1 MNKGNAMVLTFL
13 RRACAVAFCTLSST
27 QIEAAE
33 KLISTNL
40 DTRTVL
46 AFRVSNEVVRKLLPA
61 GWELDAAPGGPN
73 LRVVFANNLLVQDAE
88 GKASENLRVVT
99 LTAQAKKSG
108 ADEKAGIALGGFVS
122 AAAAVPG
129 PYFNYSAAS
138 AMFSQRI
145 GVDGAGKSI
154 IEEAWEFKGDE
165 GNALDLKIQFER
177 GPLARVKANTKTYSS
192 SKPDF
197 FRIYRLEQAVDVINA
212 SSGRNRIAQMALKA
226 RGPLF
231 GSILDGSEQLVSVT
245 SIPYY
250 ARQIYLPEP

>member
-1 MNKGNAMVLTFL
+1 MVFTSL
-13 RRACAVAFCTLSST
+13 RRSCAVAFCTLFAT
-27 QIEAAE
+27 QTEAAE

-46 AFRVSNEVVRKLLPA
+46 AFRVPNEAVRKLLPA
-61 GWELDAAPGGPN
+61 GWELDATPDGPN
-73 LRVVFANNLLVQDAE
+73 LRIVFSNNLLVQDAE

-108 ADEKAGIALGGFVS
+108 TDEKAGMALGGFVS
-122 AAAAVPG
+122 STAAVPG
-129 PYFNYSAAS
+129 PYFNYAS
-138 AMFSQRI
+138 ASTVFSQRVS
-145 GVDGAGKSI
+145 VDGTGKSI
-154 IEEAWEFKGDE
+154 VEEAWEFSGGE

-177 GPLARVKANTKTYSS
+177 GPLARIKATTKTYSS

-197 FRIYRLEQAVDVINA
+197 FRIYRVEQAVDVINA
-212 SSGRNRIAQMALKA
+212 SSGRARIVQMALKA

-245 SIPYY
+245 SIPSY
-250 ARQIYLPEP
+250 ARQVYLPEP

>member
-1 MNKGNAMVLTFL
+1 MVLTFL

-46 AFRVSNEVVRKLLPA
+46 AFRVPNEVVRKLLPA
-61 GWELDAAPGGPN
+61 GWELDAAPDGPN

-99 LTAQAKKSG
+99 LTAQAKSSTE
-108 ADEKAGIALGGFVS
+108 EKAGIALGGFLS

-138 AMFSQRI
+138 AVFSQRV
-145 GVDGAGKSI
+145 GVNGAGKSV
-154 IEEAWEFKGDE
+154 IEEAWEFRGSEGD
-165 GNALDLKIQFER
+165 ALDLKIQFER

-197 FRIYRLEQAVDVINA
+197 FRIYRIEQAVDVINA
-212 SSGRNRIAQMALKA
+212 SSGRNRLAQMALKA
-226 RGPLF
+226 SGPLF

>member
-1 MNKGNAMVLTFL
+1 MNQGNVMVLTFL

-46 AFRVSNEVVRKLLPA
+46 AFRVPNEVVRKLLPA
-61 GWELDAAPGGPN
+61 GWELDATPDGPN
-73 LRVVFANNLLVQDAE
+73 LRIVFANNLLVQDVE

-108 ADEKAGIALGGFVS
+108 TDETAGMALGGFVS
-122 AAAAVPG
+122 ATAPG

-138 AMFSQRI
+138 AVFSQRV

-154 IEEAWEFKGDE
+154 IEEAWEFQGDE
-165 GNALDLKIQFER
+165 GNALDLRIQFER
-177 GPLARVKANTKTYSS
+177 GLLARVKANTKTYSS

-212 SSGRNRIAQMALKA
+212 STGRNRILQMAIKA
-226 RGPLF
+226 KGPLF
-231 GSILDGSEQLVSVT
+231 GSILDGSERLVSVT

-250 ARQIYLPEP
+250 ARQVYLPEP

>member
-1 MNKGNAMVLTFL
+1 MNQGNVMVLTFL

-46 AFRVSNEVVRKLLPA
+46 AFRMPNEVVRKLLPA
-61 GWELDAAPGGPN
+61 GWELDATPDGPN
-73 LRVVFANNLLVQDAE
+73 LRIVFANNLLVQDVE

-108 ADEKAGIALGGFVS
+108 TDETAGMALGGFVS
-122 AAAAVPG
+122 ATAAVPG

-138 AMFSQRI
+138 AVFSQRV

-154 IEEAWEFKGDE
+154 IEEAWEFQGDE
-165 GNALDLKIQFER
+165 GNALDLRIQFER
-177 GPLARVKANTKTYSS
+177 GLLARVKANTKTYSS

-212 SSGRNRIAQMALKA
+212 STGRNRILQMAIKA
-226 RGPLF
+226 KGPLF
-231 GSILDGSEQLVSVT
+231 GSILDGSERLVSVT

-250 ARQIYLPEP
+250 ARQVYLPEP